1 MRCQMSDDDDF
12 YDYLWKEEMIKPPE
26 ERRSPSEIEM
36 EIIWGFIKWFFIIL
50 GFFQVTFWLR

>member
-1 MRCQMSDDDDF
+1 MSDDDDF

-36 EIIWGFIKWFFIIL
+36 EIFLGIIKWIL
-50 GFFQVTFWLR
+50 ILIGFFHVMRWFGGKL